1 MHILYIQDK
10 WSVESIVKMLYQ
22 YVIPAYIMVPYFCKS
37 SLQGLFLGFGQNGWK
52 WHSPRPHT
60 PKNISNIF
68 IWVTWVIGLK
78 SKLAE
83 IRCLAEKNIPVSCFL
98 GRYFLYL
105 KKKIQKN
112 SFLNNFRVFLKT
124 IFTISSKPFELEIW
138 ILYIT

>member
-10 WSVESIVKMLYQ
+10 WSVESIVKILYQ
-22 YVIPAYIMVPYFCKS
+22 YAIPAYIMVPYFRKS
-37 SLQGLFLGFGQNGWK
+37 SLQGLFLGFGQNGGK

-105 KKKIQKN
+105 KKIQKN

-138 ILYIT
+138 IFYIT